1 MMAQPVYILTNS
13 AQKFPF
19 FHNLTHTYY
28 LLLFGDSH
36 PNTSHT

>member
-19 FHNLTHTYY
+19 LHILTHTSH

-36 PNTSHT
+36 PNASHT